1 MFSPRKQ
8 MLGQSRESGAILILA
23 LIFMALLLI
32 LGANAVSTTVLEEK
46 MSGNLRNKN
55 LSFQAAEA
63 ALAIAE
69 NQLAQTPALN
79 DAGGLYPLNNARQPT
94 GDPGSRAYWTD
105 TFTWNDTNATL
116 TTVDLTGVPAKAY
129 YVIEALPPPA
139 NQGGNGPTE
148 AYRITA
154 RASGGTNDA
163 ITLLQATY
171 TR

>member
-1 MFSPRKQ
+1 MFSQRQ
-8 MLGQSRESGAILILA
+8 LMLRQTAENGAVLIPA
-23 LIFMALLLI
+23 MVFMALLLI
-32 LGANAVSTTVLEEK
+32 LGVSAVSTTVLEEK

-63 ALAIAE
+63 ALAAAE
-69 NQLAQTPALN
+69 SYLAQNPAL
-79 DAGGLYPLNNARQPT
+79 DDTGGHYPLNGVRQQA
-94 GDPGSRAYWTD
+94 GDPGSRVYWTD
-105 TFTWNDTNATL
+105 TFIWEDTNATSI
-116 TTVDLTGVPAKAY
+116 TVAGVSAKAY

-154 RASGGTNDA
+154 RASGGTSEA
-163 ITLLQATY
+163 VTLLQATY